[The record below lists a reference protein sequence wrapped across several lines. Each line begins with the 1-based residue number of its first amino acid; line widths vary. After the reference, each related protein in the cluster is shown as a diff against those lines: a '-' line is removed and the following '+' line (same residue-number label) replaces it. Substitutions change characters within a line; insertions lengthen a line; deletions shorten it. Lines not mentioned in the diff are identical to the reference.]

1 MDLKNHRSDACEADE
16 APGAARKAASGRT
29 RRFRNF
35 CFFLLALSLVFV
47 WPLLEL
53 FHVAVGSELLSYI
66 LLIPF
71 AFGYLIYIRRQQL
84 PPESRPAIVW
94 AVSLLAVGSAA
105 LIVNFAHPT
114 AALAVGSNNH
124 LSLTIFAFVCF
135 VAASGLLSLGKEWMR
150 NLAFAF
156 AFLVFL
162 IPLPDQTI
170 DRLETASQVAS
181 ADAADMFFTI
191 SDTPVLRDGMVF
203 HLPGMIIQVAQECS
217 GIRSSL
223 VLFITSLLAAYLF
236 LKSPWRRFVLV
247 ALVIPLGI
255 LRNGFRI
262 VVIGLLC
269 VHYGPGMIDSTIH
282 RKGGPVFFALSL
294 IPLFL
299 LLWWLRRGDSIKAR
313 RERRSIANEPA
324 LSQSRGTPLSE
335 RSANRARL

>member
-1 MDLKNHRSDACEADE
+1 MDLKNHCSDACEADE
-16 APGAARKAASGRT
+16 ALRAARKAASGRT

-35 CFFLLALSLVFV
+35 CFFLLPLSLLFV
-47 WPLLEL
+47 WPLLQL
-53 FHVAVGSELLSYI
+53 FHLTVGSELLSYI

-84 PPESRPAIVW
+84 PPESRPAIAW
-94 AVSLLAVGSAA
+94 AVFLLASGSAA
-105 LIVNFAHPT
+105 LIVTLVHPT
-114 AALAVGSNNH
+114 AFLAVESNNH
-124 LSLTIFAFVCF
+124 LTLTIFAFVCF
-135 VAASGLLSLGKEWMR
+135 VAAGGLLSLGKEWMR

-162 IPLPDQTI
+162 IPLPDQAI

-191 SDTPVLRDGMVF
+191 SGTPVLRDGMVF

-299 LLWWLRRGDSIKAR
+299 LLWWLRRGDSIKAG
-313 RERRSIANEPA
+313 RERRSSASEPFA
-324 LSQSRGTPLSE
+324 AQL
-335 RSANRARL
+335 